1 MYRKYHPLDNQG
13 MASELRIVLLGKTGS
28 GKSATGN
35 TILGEK
41 VKKVFIEEESQESVT
56 IACSKE
62 SKMYVGRHISVID
75 TPGLFDT
82 KMTEGQ
88 LKGEIDRCMV
98 FSMPGPHAFLLVMR
112 LGVKL
117 TAEEKNAAKWVED
130 NFGENA
136 FKHTIIL
143 FTFKD
148 QLRKAVEDYINNPEM
163 KEILDKCNNRYVTFD
178 NIKEC
183 DPSQVT
189 KLLEKI
195 DEMVA
200 WNKGP
205 YTSVLFEEAQ
215 KRQQARERKEK
226 IAGHLNTLG
235 TLALGAAGGFAV
247 VAGPGPALVA
257 AAEEL
262 VVPAVVSAGASASA
276 GILSKLASWYWK
288 PK

>member
-1 MYRKYHPLDNQG
+1 

-41 VKKVFIEEESQESVT
+41 VFHDEEYLASVT
-56 IACSKE
+56 IACTRE
-62 SKMYVGRHISVID
+62 SRKLLGRYISVID
-75 TPGLFDT
+75 TPGIFDT
-82 KMTEGQ
+82 KMTPEQ

-112 LGVKL
+112 LGVRL
-117 TAEEKNAAKWVED
+117 TAEEKNAVKWVND

-136 FKHTIIL
+136 FKYTIIL

-148 QLRKAVEDYINNPEM
+148 QLRKAVEDYINDPEM
-163 KEILDKCNNRYVTFD
+163 KEILDKCKTRYVVFD
-178 NIKEC
+178 NMKEC
-183 DPSQVT
+183 NTSQVE

-200 WNKGP
+200 WNKGH

-215 KRQQARERKEK
+215 KRQQARERDEY
-226 IAGHLNTLG
+226 IAGGLNTLG

-247 VAGPGPALVA
+247 VAGPAAALVV
-257 AAEEL
+257 AAEEIA
-262 VVPAVVSAGASASA
+262 VPAVVTAGASAGA
-276 GILSKLASWYWK
+276 GILSKLAGWYWK